1 MNYQAKYKTHTG
13 VHIHRKNPRVK
24 KGTSKEEAGLYNQ
37 IVMDFPNLRVYRSDR
52 QVLNGR
58 EIDIYIPSCH
68 LGIEYNGNRWHS
80 SEMDKAE
87 NYHLSKSIMAERK
100 GVKLIHIFSDMW
112 ESRKIQVTDLIR
124 KKLGKYSEV
133 PSNKCVL
140 AKLDLKEGY
149 DFLNETSVNQ
159 PDSRIT
165 DYVGLLKGTKILGV
179 LGYNTEDKT
188 IYDYQDM
195 IGIKI
200 KEPLKKIFESYPELE
215 DYTVRCDRSLL
226 KQDFWTGEGYDI
238 IDCTSPRPYYTKD
251 FKTRIRSTALHLTE
265 SKLKELGWKTIYDCG
280 EMILKKEKV

>member
-37 IVMDFPNLRVYRSDR
+37 IVMDFPSLRIYRSNR
-52 QVLNGR
+52 QILNGR

-112 ESRKIQVTDLIR
+112 ENRKVQVTDLIR

-133 PSNKCVL
+133 TTRQCSLV
-140 AKLDLKEGY
+140 KLDLREGY
-149 DFLNETSVNQ
+149 EFLNMTSVNQ
-159 PDSRIT
+159 PDPRIS
-165 DYVGLLKGTKILGV
+165 DYVGFMKGSKILAV

-195 IGIKI
+195 IGLKI
-200 KEPLKKIFESYPELE
+200 KNPIKKILETYPELE
-215 DYTVRCDRSLL
+215 DYQVRCDRSIL
-226 KQDFWTGEGYDI
+226 KQDFWIAEGYTPI
-238 IDCTSPRPYYTKD
+238 ECTKPRPYYTKD
-251 FKTRIRSTALHLTE
+251 FKTRIRATTLHLTE

-280 EMILKKEKV
+280 EVVLKKEKV